1 MTNSN
6 VATPEIHYSH
16 PQKPVYKP
24 DLQIL
29 KRPTQSPSPQPSTP
43 TLTKQEEESLRIEKE
58 KKYKE
63 ARDRIFE
70 TTSSSTGEKKV
81 WEPTAVTA
89 TGEMERGVL
98 PIRGPKGPTADG
110 NKGFVAGRGRGRDI

>member
-1 MTNSN
+1 MTYSN

-16 PQKPVYKP
+16 TQKPVYKP

-29 KRPTQSPSPQPSTP
+29 KRPTQSSSPQPSTP
-43 TLTKQEEESLRIEKE
+43 TLTKQEEESLRVERE

-70 TTSSSTGEKKV
+70 TTTTTSGEEKKV
-81 WEPTAVTA
+81 WEPNA
-89 TGEMERGVL
+89 EKERGVL
-98 PIRGPKGPTADG
+98 PIRGPRGPSG
-110 NKGFVAGRGRGRDI
+110 EGMRGFGSGGGRGRGRDI